1 MKKNITIETA
11 VIASTLLL
19 GNQSLPA
26 AKLSRLEGSEKFSV
40 LRAAMA
46 LRPIRDN
53 YLATEQ
59 TAQESLR
66 PDNWD
71 ALVEQS
77 EKWDTLTAEEKA
89 THNAAAAKYNTEL
102 NNYLTEERAKTV
114 EIEITPLD
122 EATLGRLL
130 DSNPDWD
137 VQQAALLFDLFSNTD
152 TTQKSE

>member
-122 EATLGRLL
+122 EATLGRFL